1 MVATALHPHCKQG
14 KTAPL
19 CTKISTLKE
28 FIRREVKPK
37 TKDELVDGIL
47 RFWETVDFVKCKKY
61 IKHLDKVIS
70 KVIELFISCLL
81 KIGYS
86 KFNQVQGLLD
96 PLRVRRPRGFAT
108 RPHSG
113 QTRRGSSS

>member
-19 CTKISTLKE
+19 CTEISTLKE

-61 IKHLDKVIS
+61 IKHLDKVIP
-70 KVIELFISCLL
+70 KVIELFISCL
-81 KIGYS
+81 
-86 KFNQVQGLLD
+86 GLF
-96 PLRVRRPRGFAT
+96 PRL
-108 RPHSG
+108 PPVDI
-113 QTRRGSSS
+113 SSHMGKG